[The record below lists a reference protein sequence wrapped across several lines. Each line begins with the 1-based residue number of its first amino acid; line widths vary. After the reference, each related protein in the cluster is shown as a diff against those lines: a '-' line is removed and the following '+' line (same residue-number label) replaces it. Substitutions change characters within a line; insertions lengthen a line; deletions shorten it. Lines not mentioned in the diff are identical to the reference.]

1 MQFFPAPLY
10 YAYLKLKQIIM
21 FSCFFQRKGSLEKQK
36 KFSCTKIFS
45 TGRSAG
51 RQTVHQRVDLW
62 HHADYQ
68 HLVNVQVA
76 EQTQNNP
83 ATHMLLI
90 LIIYTLAMSSN
101 HTTDI

>member
-1 MQFFPAPLY
+1 MYFRFGFKRLSIFEDAVFPAPLY

-21 FSCFFQRKGSLEKQK
+21 FSFFFQRKGSLEKQK

-76 EQTQNNP
+76 EQTQK
-83 ATHMLLI
+83 
-90 LIIYTLAMSSN
+90 SS
-101 HTTDI
+101 HICY